1 MPGAVPALRSGT
13 GRSGQVRVVS
23 TVGGRIQQE
32 GRAGLGR
39 YGRAVNWRAVNW
51 RARAVPGKA
60 RTAAATAGA
69 LALGLLSGCGLAGGP
84 GALGGDAPEI
94 MTVTSPMLDQG
105 AIERQYTCDGPGETP
120 PISWSGMPARTK
132 SVAIVMDDSAAPITP
147 RMYWIVFDISPST
160 SDLEP
165 GNLPDGARVA
175 RNSAGQ
181 VGYDPPCPPPGGTH
195 RYRFTV
201 YALGSVLR
209 QPTGTSLKSAWTAI
223 AQNAIARGRFPAT
236 ASAVPRS
243 G

>member
-1 MPGAVPALRSGT
+1 
-13 GRSGQVRVVS
+13 
-23 TVGGRIQQE
+23 
-32 GRAGLGR
+32 LGR
-39 YGRAVNWRAVNW
+39 YGRAVNWRAGGW
-51 RARAVPGKA
+51 RARAVPGKP
-60 RTAAATAGA
+60 RTAAATVGA

-175 RNSAGQ
+175 RNSAGP
-181 VGYDPPCPPPGGTH
+181 VGRHAPLPVHRLRPRLGPAPAHGNVAEVGLDGHRPERDRPRPVPGHRQRGPPVGLSRG
-195 RYRFTV
+195 
-201 YALGSVLR
+201 A
-209 QPTGTSLKSAWTAI
+209 AWRA
-223 AQNAIARGRFPAT
+223 P
-236 ASAVPRS
+236 
-243 G
+243 